1 MTTKIHAT
9 CDALGN
15 PTDFHLTPIQSHD
28 LEGSDALLPKILNK
42 IGALLADKAYD
53 AEERVLRLL
62 PEAGG
67 GIVIRQ
73 SLTGLKNVYT
83 IKTSICGDTL

>member
-15 PTDFHLTPIQSHD
+15 PTDFHLTPRQSHD
-28 LEGSDALLPKILNK
+28 LEGSDALLPKMLNK

-53 AEERVLRLL
+53 AEERGLGLLR
-62 PEAGG
+62 EAGG
-67 GIVIRQ
+67 G
-73 SLTGLKNVYT
+73 L
-83 IKTSICGDTL
+83 